1 VATVADAEE
10 QPRTCSTPDASNGCS
25 RVAAGWRRAAA
36 ALGRSLGIVSLGPTS
51 PGAPAMEH
59 ARQALRRWRAD
70 MRRSGR
76 RPSRRAHDA
85 GCARRSAAHG
95 AQTRRHADMQTRR
108 HGLSHVSPCLV
119 QGCLALQAAP
129 WLDML
134 PARELRIS
142 ISPKASPKLARG
154 WALSRRD
161 SRIIIPRRTAAAGLL
176 PNPQAPRETSAKSAQ
191 RNALPLRRRPR
202 PVTAQRIMQRANAHA
217 GAYLHDS
224 SSIKALP
231 PQSAM
236 CCHAAAARRLPPS
249 RQGCNSSTPAT
260 ATAVCS

>member
-1 VATVADAEE
+1 MDAFAWLPVGGGQQQHWADRLGSCLWDQRHRARL
-10 QPRTCSTPDASNGCS
+10 PWSTHG
-25 RVAAGWRRAAA
+25 
-36 ALGRSLGIVSLGPTS
+36 
-51 PGAPAMEH
+51 
-59 ARQALRRWRAD
+59 
-70 MRRSGR
+70 RRSGAGGQTCGARVVDLHGELTMLAARDAALHMER
-76 RPSRRAHDA
+76 RHADT
-85 GCARRSAAHG
+85 
-95 AQTRRHADMQTRR
+95 QTCRHADMQTRR

-260 ATAVCS
+260 AVCF

>member
-1 VATVADAEE
+1 MLSRGCRLAEGSSSTG
-10 QPRTCSTPDASNGCS
+10 QIAWDRVSGTNVTGRACHGART
-25 RVAAGWRRAAA
+25 AGAQALAGRHA
-36 ALGRSLGIVSLGPTS
+36 ALGSSTFTASSRCW
-51 PGAPAMEH
+51 
-59 ARQALRRWRAD
+59 LRATQRCTWSAD
-70 MRRSGR
+70 T
-76 RPSRRAHDA
+76 
-85 GCARRSAAHG
+85 
-95 AQTRRHADMQTRR
+95 QTRRHADMQTRR

-260 ATAVCS
+260 AVCF